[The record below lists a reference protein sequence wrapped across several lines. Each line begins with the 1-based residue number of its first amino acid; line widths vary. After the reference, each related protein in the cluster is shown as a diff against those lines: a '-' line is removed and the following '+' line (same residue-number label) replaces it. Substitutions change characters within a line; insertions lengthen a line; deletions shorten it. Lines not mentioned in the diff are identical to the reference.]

1 MEKKVESKVSANRE
15 CELERDDFVLG
26 VSMCFLKHKV
36 LGNFWN
42 VFKDLIEEW
51 LRKSD
56 VIPIFYLTFFIRSNI
71 VSDYSFNYKILR
83 TFKNI
88 KQVSIYLPYGK
99 VCYLYKFA
107 FYTLTGTQIYLNVYH
122 DELIF

>member
-1 MEKKVESKVSANRE
+1 MEKKVKSKASANRE

-42 VFKDLIEEW
+42 LFKDLIEEW

-56 VIPIFYLTFFIRSNI
+56 VIPIFSLLSYFLLDLILSVIIHLTIRLWEH
-71 VSDYSFNYKILR
+71 LR
-83 TFKNI
+83 T
-88 KQVSIYLPYGK
+88 
-99 VCYLYKFA
+99 
-107 FYTLTGTQIYLNVYH
+107 
-122 DELIF
+122 

>member
-42 VFKDLIEEW
+42 FFKDLIEEC

-56 VIPIFYLTFFIRSNI
+56 VIPIFYLTFLLDLILSVIIHLTIR
-71 VSDYSFNYKILR
+71 FWEHLR
-83 TFKNI
+83 T
-88 KQVSIYLPYGK
+88 
-99 VCYLYKFA
+99 
-107 FYTLTGTQIYLNVYH
+107 
-122 DELIF
+122 

>member
-1 MEKKVESKVSANRE
+1 MEKKVKSKASANRE

-42 VFKDLIEEW
+42 LFKDLIEEW

-56 VIPIFYLTFFIRSNI
+56 VIPIFSLLSYFLLDLILSVIIHSTIRLWEH
-71 VSDYSFNYKILR
+71 LR
-83 TFKNI
+83 T
-88 KQVSIYLPYGK
+88 
-99 VCYLYKFA
+99 
-107 FYTLTGTQIYLNVYH
+107 
-122 DELIF
+122 

>member
-1 MEKKVESKVSANRE
+1 MEKKVKSKASANRE

-42 VFKDLIEEW
+42 LFKDLIEDW

-56 VIPIFYLTFFIRSNI
+56 VIPIFSLLSYFFIRSNI
-71 VSDYSFNYKILR
+71 VSDYSFNYKTLR

-88 KQVSIYLPYGK
+88 I
-99 VCYLYKFA
+99 
-107 FYTLTGTQIYLNVYH
+107 
-122 DELIF
+122 